1 MANMFQQELQLLRG
15 RLLKGGRE
23 PQQYLA
29 LPLPGYPRI
38 RLAVGD
44 DCLAVLL
51 PAVAGYDLYN
61 EDLENLRIRYNLSI
75 VVQDEAAA
83 RTEKVAILETRG
95 STDWLELTF
104 LQVLASVLPS
114 LGDATE
120 REIAE
125 VIRSLVEMFRALA
138 RPGKKNT
145 EGLWG
150 ELFVISQAGDPEFA
164 AHCWHVTPH
173 DRYDFSFEQ
182 YRIDVKTSSA
192 GRSHHFSYT
201 QVAPQDNVT
210 IVIASVLTQALQG
223 GTSILDL
230 LSLITS
236 RVASKSVSGNLTRTA
251 METLG
256 KGWEIGCTLEFD
268 AQRAE
273 HSLKWFDGEAI
284 PKVLPPPA
292 HVFEVAFRSD
302 LQAVQ
307 DLELGQLALMGA
319 LGRAMAAKL

>member
-1 MANMFQQELQLLRG
+1 MINQLHLELQALRR

-23 PQQYLA
+23 AQQYLA
-29 LPLPGYPRI
+29 LPLPGCPRI

-51 PAVAGYDLYN
+51 PAVAGYDLHN

-75 VVQDEAAA
+75 VVQDEAVV

-95 STDWLELTF
+95 STEWLQLTF

-125 VIRSLVEMFRALA
+125 VIRSLVDMFRALA

-150 ELFVISQAGDPEFA
+150 ELFVISQAGDPELA
-164 AHCWHVTPH
+164 AQCWHVTPH
-173 DRYDFSFEQ
+173 DRYDFSLEHN
-182 YRIDVKTSSA
+182 RIDVKTSSA

-210 IVIASVLTQALQG
+210 IVIASVLTQALPG

-230 LSLITS
+230 LSQITA
-236 RVASKSVSGNLTRTA
+236 RVASKNVSGNLTRTA

-256 KGWEIGCTLEFD
+256 KGWEIGSTLEFD

-319 LGRAMAAKL
+319 LGRAMAAKF

>member
-1 MANMFQQELQLLRG
+1 MINQLHLELQALRR
-15 RLLKGGRE
+15 RLLKGGRKA
-23 PQQYLA
+23 QQYLA
-29 LPLPGYPRI
+29 LPLPGCPRI

-51 PAVAGYDLYN
+51 PAVAGYDLHN

-75 VVQDEAAA
+75 VVQDEAVV
-83 RTEKVAILETRG
+83 RKEKVAILETRG
-95 STDWLELTF
+95 STEWLQLTF

-150 ELFVISQAGDPEFA
+150 ELFVISQAGDPELA
-164 AHCWHVTPH
+164 AQCWHVTPH
-173 DRYDFSFEQ
+173 DRYDFSLEH

-210 IVIASVLTQALQG
+210 IVIASVLTQALPG

-230 LSLITS
+230 LSQITA
-236 RVASKSVSGNLTRTA
+236 RVASKNVSGNLTRTA

-256 KGWEIGCTLEFD
+256 KGWEIGSTLEFD

-307 DLELGQLALMGA
+307 DLELGQLAKMGA

>member
-1 MANMFQQELQLLRG
+1 MINQLHLELQALRR
-15 RLLKGGRE
+15 RLLKGGRKA
-23 PQQYLA
+23 QQYLA
-29 LPLPGYPRI
+29 LPLPGCPRI

-51 PAVAGYDLYN
+51 PAVAGYDLHN

-75 VVQDEAAA
+75 VVQDEAVV
-83 RTEKVAILETRG
+83 RKEKVAILETRG
-95 STDWLELTF
+95 STEWLQLTF

-150 ELFVISQAGDPEFA
+150 ELFVISQAGDPELA
-164 AHCWHVTPH
+164 AQCWHVTPH
-173 DRYDFSFEQ
+173 DRYDFSLEH

-210 IVIASVLTQALQG
+210 IVIASVLTQALPG

-230 LSLITS
+230 LSQITA
-236 RVASKSVSGNLTRTA
+236 RVASKNVSGNLTRTA

-256 KGWEIGCTLEFD
+256 KGWEIGSTLEFD

-307 DLELGQLALMGA
+307 DLELRQLAKMGA

>member
-1 MANMFQQELQLLRG
+1 MINQLHLELQALRR

-23 PQQYLA
+23 AQQYLA
-29 LPLPGYPRI
+29 LPLPGCPRI

-51 PAVAGYDLYN
+51 PAVAGYDLHN

-75 VVQDEAAA
+75 VVQDEAVV

-95 STDWLELTF
+95 STEWLQLTF

-138 RPGKKNT
+138 RPGKKTT

-150 ELFVISQAGDPEFA
+150 ELFVISQAGDPELA
-164 AHCWHVTPH
+164 AQCWHVTPH
-173 DRYDFSFEQ
+173 DRYDFSLEH

-210 IVIASVLTQALQG
+210 IVIASVLTQALPG
-223 GTSILDL
+223 GTSILGL
-230 LSLITS
+230 LSQITA
-236 RVASKSVSGNLTRTA
+236 RVASKNVSGNLTRTA

-256 KGWEIGCTLEFD
+256 KGWEIGSTLEFD